1 MLRRV
6 DRVPAW
12 ILRWFLA
19 QAAAPAPV
27 VDPAFDLRLCLF
39 LSFELLYSEEAVEQ
53 GARGFGVRVWHQFA
67 EQTLCSGV
75 VACASSLWGGTEI
88 LR

>member
-1 MLRRV
+1 MTLRLT
-6 DRVPAW
+6 
-12 ILRWFLA
+12 LRSSLRLR
-19 QAAAPAPV
+19 
-27 VDPAFDLRLCLF
+27 LRLCLF